1 MPHDEGKDI
10 IMGIGTGIVLLL
22 FGLILL
28 MGVVNLDIPFVEDY
42 QLGIL
47 LTVLGVVAL
56 ILVVTLGG
64 ARRRSTHVVER
75 DVTS

>member
-1 MPHDEGKDI
+1 MS
-10 IMGIGTGIVLLL
+10 IGLGIVLLL

-28 MGVVNLDIPFVEDY
+28 LGVVNVDLPFVEDY

-56 ILVVTLGG
+56 ILTMVLG
-64 ARRRSTHVVER
+64 ASRRRSTHVVER
-75 DVTS
+75 EHEVP

>member
-1 MPHDEGKDI
+1 
-10 IMGIGTGIVLLL
+10 MGIGTGIVLLL

>member
-1 MPHDEGKDI
+1 MS
-10 IMGIGTGIVLLL
+10 IGLGIVLLL

-28 MGVVNLDIPFVEDY
+28 LVVVNVDLPFVEDY

-56 ILVVTLGG
+56 ILTMVLG
-64 ARRRSTHVVER
+64 ASRRRSTHVVER
-75 DVTS
+75 EHEVP